1 MGGFDSKLPKKS
13 SRAPEMNGTADNR
26 IVVDV
31 NSALKAREGEHV
43 RIQSRDWGSG
53 PTLKNHKNTGSLSN
67 TGLDLL

>member
-13 SRAPEMNGTADNR
+13 PRAPEMNGKADNR

-43 RIQSRDWGSG
+43 RIQRGDRGSG
-53 PTLKNHKNTGSLSN
+53 PTLKNHKNIGSLSN